1 MKIESIRLEN
11 EFFMNIEIVRVV
23 ELIMKRWS
31 CFCTVFLQCWDEAVL
46 LGNFDESFSLL
57 FVKVSL
63 GIHSETTRDIKILGI
78 NIFTKLL

>member
-1 MKIESIRLEN
+1 M
-11 EFFMNIEIVRVV
+11 VRVDN
-23 ELIMKRWS
+23 EERWS
-31 CFCTVFLQCWDEAVL
+31 CFCTVFSQYWDEAVL
-46 LGNFDESFSLL
+46 LGNFDESFSPL